1 MGLISRCQKSELT
14 YWPLTGTQSNGQPI
28 YGAPKQITC
37 RWDDRISEV
46 QGQRQTVVLSK
57 HQIITEIK
65 LTPGDMVLH
74 LPLVQVPYRDVPKD
88 NPGAVEVIAVAET
101 PNLRH
106 TETLY
111 EAWA

>member
-1 MGLISRCQKSELT
+1 MGLIRRCQKSELT
-14 YWPLTGTQSNGQPI
+14 VWPFISTESNGQPV
-28 YGAPKQITC
+28 YGAPLEITC
-37 RWDDRISEV
+37 RWDDRTSEV

-65 LTPGDMVLH
+65 LVPGDMVLH
-74 LPLVQVPYRDVPKD
+74 KPIAEVTYLDNPKD
-88 NPGAVEVIAVAET
+88 NTGAVEVIAIAET